1 MAQFGSG
8 CLLLPGTGTHTT
20 LLLTSPI
27 TATSFFPFGERIFYK
42 RIYNPTTPQK
52 ESTKDKNSKTKK
64 KKKLGGHIYV
74 KKKKTRRKEKE
85 ERSRGIF
92 YFAHFVC
99 SDVFIHHTVH
109 TSYV

>member
-42 RIYNPTTPQK
+42 RIYNPTERVDKRQK
-52 ESTKDKNSKTKK
+52 LKDEEEEEIGRTHICKK
-64 KKKLGGHIYV
+64 EEDEKKRK
-74 KKKKTRRKEKE
+74 RRKKQRHFLF
-85 ERSRGIF
+85 RSF
-92 YFAHFVC
+92 C
-99 SDVFIHHTVH
+99 VF
-109 TSYV
+109 

>member
-42 RIYNPTTPQK
+42 RIYNPTERVDKRQK
-52 ESTKDKNSKTKK
+52 LKDEEEEEIGRT
-64 KKKLGGHIYV
+64 HIYV